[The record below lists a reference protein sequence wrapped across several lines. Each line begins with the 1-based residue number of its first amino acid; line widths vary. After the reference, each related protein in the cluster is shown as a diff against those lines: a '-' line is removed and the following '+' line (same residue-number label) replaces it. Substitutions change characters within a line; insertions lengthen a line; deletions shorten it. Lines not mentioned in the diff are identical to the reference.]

1 MRLPQMPPLHTP
13 FSPGAPVR
21 SLQDVERHEARPLAE
36 ALPVQSTYE
45 IFVNSAAAFGDKTAL
60 TFLPTADPA
69 AEPIRWSYAQLLTGI
84 HQTANLLHHLGVG
97 PEDAVAVLLPGCLE
111 YHLALWGG
119 EAAGIVQPLNPMLTD
134 EKIAAMMTLARAKV
148 LIAYG
153 GEGDVGYW
161 SKALRLRALVP
172 TLTTVLR
179 VAPHDEA
186 PEAAPALPAG
196 VVDLAAR
203 QQHPDDHLVSGRH
216 IAATDIAAYFQTG
229 GTTGAPKLARHSHG
243 AQVFTAWGSVQMQ
256 GIRPED
262 VGINGYPLFHVAG
275 VLPGSLAALSAGVET
290 IIPTTG
296 LFRNREVI
304 ANYWRLVERYRCTY
318 LSAVPTVLAA
328 LANVPLNGADIA
340 TLRYCR
346 TGAAILAPELA
357 ARFERLFGL
366 HMHESLG
373 MTEMAGISTITP
385 PGVNAPAGCVGW
397 RLPYTQLRVVA
408 LDAQGNASDQDLP
421 PGQPGMVL
429 FQSPNLF
436 SGFLDAAD
444 TAKAFTHD
452 GWLATGDLG
461 FVDDQGRLHLSG
473 RSKDLIIRSG
483 HNIDPKV
490 IEDALGAHPAVQLCA
505 AVGAPDAYAG
515 ELPVVYATL
524 VPGAQA
530 VTEAELLAFTAERVD
545 EAVAR
550 PRWVQVLETMPVT
563 NVGKIYKPELRQRA
577 ACHTVQA
584 LVDGVCATEA
594 PGQPRPQVLP
604 EGDNA
609 VRVTVAPGAQAD
621 ALAARL
627 REVLAPLP
635 LTVRITTAPAAGSP
649 QNA

>member
-1 MRLPQMPPLHTP
+1 MQPFATLADIERL
-13 FSPGAPVR
+13 
-21 SLQDVERHEARPLAE
+21 ERTPLAQTAPHRSPY
-36 ALPVQSTYE
+36 AL
-45 IFVNSAAAFGDKTAL
+45 IRAAAQRFPEREAF
-60 TFLPTADPA
+60 TFLPDA
-69 AEPIRWSYAQLLTGI
+69 ALDTPPVRTTYAALLGQI
-84 HQTANLLHHLGVG
+84 HRAANLFRALGVG
-97 PEDAVAVLLPGCLE
+97 PDDAVALLAPNTPE
-111 YHLALWGG
+111 AHAVLWG
-119 EAAGIVQPLNPMLTD
+119 AQLAGRVCPINYLLQP
-134 EKIAAMMTLARAKV
+134 E
-148 LIAYG
+148 
-153 GEGDVGYW
+153 
-161 SKALRLRALVP
+161 
-172 TLTTVLR
+172 
-179 VAPHDEA
+179 
-186 PEAAPALPAG
+186 
-196 VVDLAAR
+196 
-203 QQHPDDHLVSGRH
+203 H
-216 IAATDIAAYFQTG
+216 IAALLKAANVRVLVALGPNSELAVWPVAEQVVRHHDVPLLQLRVGPGDGPQLVPVLQELLATQSDVLGFEPDLNPDRVVALFHTG

-328 LANVPLNGADIA
+328 LANVGLGGADIS

-366 HMHESLG
+366 HIHESLG

-397 RLPYTQLRVVA
+397 RLPYTQLRIVA

-444 TAKAFTHD
+444 TAKAFTPD

-461 FVDDQGRLHLSG
+461 FVDEQGRLHLSG

-584 LVDGVCATEA
+584 LVDGVCGPVTN
-594 PGQPRPQVLP
+594 GLRPQVQP

-609 VRVTVAPGAQAD
+609 VRVAVAPCAQAD

-635 LTVRITTAPAAGSP
+635 ITVRITTAPAAGSP
-649 QNA
+649 QTP

>member
-1 MRLPQMPPLHTP
+1 MRLPQMPPLHLP
-13 FSPGAPVR
+13 FAPGAPVR
-21 SLQDVERHEARPLAE
+21 SLQDVQRIEARPLAE

-97 PEDAVAVLLPGCLE
+97 PQDAVAVLLPGCLE

-119 EAAGIVQPLNPMLTD
+119 EAAGIVQALNPMLTD
-134 EKIAAMMTLARAKV
+134 EKIAAMMQLARAKV

-153 GEGDVGYW
+153 GEGDLGYW

-172 TLTTVLR
+172 TLQTVLR

-186 PEAAPALPAG
+186 PGAAPALPAG
-196 VVDLAAR
+196 MLDLAAR
-203 QQHPDDHLVSGRH
+203 HQHPGDHLVSSRR
-216 IAATDIAAYFQTG
+216 IAASDIAAYFHTG

-328 LANVPLNGADIA
+328 LANVPLDGADIS

-357 ARFERLFGL
+357 ARFERLFNL
-366 HMHESLG
+366 HIHESLG

-524 VPGAQA
+524 RPGEQ

-550 PRWVQVLETMPVT
+550 PRWVQVIETMPVT
-563 NVGKIYKPELRQRA
+563 NVGKIYKPDLRQRA

-584 LVDGVCATEA
+584 LVDSVCAEA
-594 PGQPRPQVLP
+594 PGSPRPQVQP

-609 VRVTVAPGAQAD
+609 VRVTVAPDTDAD
-621 ALAARL
+621 ALQARM

-649 QNA
+649 QTA